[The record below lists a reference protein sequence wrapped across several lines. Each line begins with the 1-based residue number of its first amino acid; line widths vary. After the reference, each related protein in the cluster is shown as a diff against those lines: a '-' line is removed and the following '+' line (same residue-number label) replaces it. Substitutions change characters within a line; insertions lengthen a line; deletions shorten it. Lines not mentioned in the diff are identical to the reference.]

1 MSRVQDSSLQHTW
14 KILKMHKLNISQE
27 QKAKIVF
34 QLEIITWQLFD
45 RLCSL
50 SITSFEDQERRIVHA
65 NDHNERISANVDFVS
80 AIVIILFA
88 LEQHQNQDD
97 SAEIEKQKWE
107 VTKIL
112 DKREIRSRTQYR
124 VRWKSTWLSRS
135 ELENAQKLLW
145 EYETKDR
152 AQHERKRNR
161 FARKDI
167 VWWSLYITR
176 RCRIS
181 FLSSNSVCSSLS
193 ALTRSSL
200 HQE

>member
-1 MSRVQDSSLQHTW
+1 MSRVQGSSLQHTW
-14 KILKMHKLNISQE
+14 KTLKMHEPNISQE

-34 QLEIITWQLFD
+34 QLEIITWQ
-45 RLCSL
+45 
-50 SITSFEDQERRIVHA
+50 FEDQERRIVHA
-65 NDHNERISANVDFVS
+65 NDHNGRISANVGFVS
-80 AIVIILFA
+80 AIAIILFA
-88 LEQHQNQDD
+88 PEQHQDQGG
-97 SAEIEKQKWE
+97 SAEVEKQEWK

-112 DKREIRSRTQYR
+112 DKRETRSGTQYR
-124 VRWKSTWLSRS
+124 VRWKSTWLPRS

-145 EYETKDR
+145 EYEAKDR
-152 AQHERKRNR
+152 AQHGRKRDR

-181 FLSSNSVCSSLS
+181 FLSSNSVCSSFL
-193 ALTRSSL
+193 ALTRFSL